1 MTIPNV
7 QRTPTI
13 WSDEELAEQAQ
24 QSIEAFVDRRLK
36 EPRDRY
42 RDHLV
47 QRQRAFFRLF
57 RMLAVV
63 DPANPDPK
71 IVREILLD
79 SELLD
84 ALRYVAGPPV
94 SEDDLNVLVTRST
107 ARITKKRIKT
117 EDSLAK
123 VILHLICN
131 MADPIRFPWIDDRR
145 IPAAHELKHAI
156 RATTTLHATQT
167 LQTERCG
174 YGRTIEKVLND
185 RLTELRYQKVKGP
198 NKNKI
203 TSPSHWPRAQTFYGE
218 CTVYG
223 RKADILIGLADG
235 RIVAV
240 EAKNSSSALNSTKRV
255 LNDTAAKAKHW
266 NTKAGEEIVP
276 VALLSGVFSLA
287 NLKAAQASGLY
298 LVWTH
303 ELDSFV
309 AWLSTQQ
316 G

>member
-1 MTIPNV
+1 MIIPNV
-7 QRTPTI
+7 PRLPTR
-13 WSDEELAEQAQ
+13 WTDDELAEQAQ
-24 QSIEAFVDRRLK
+24 KSIDAFVDRRLK

-42 RDHLV
+42 LDHLV
-47 QRQRAFFRLF
+47 QRQGAILRLF
-57 RMLAVV
+57 KTLSNV
-63 DPANPDPK
+63 DPHNPDTDV
-71 IVREILLD
+71 VRKILLD

-107 ARITKKRIKT
+107 ARITKTRIKE
-117 EDSLAK
+117 EDALVKAVLA
-123 VILHLICN
+123 LICN

-145 IPAAHELKHAI
+145 TPARHELKHAI
-156 RATTTLHATQT
+156 RATTALHATQT
-167 LQTERCG
+167 LQTERRG
-174 YGRTIEKVLND
+174 YGRAVEKVLRD
-185 RLTELRYQKVKGP
+185 RLTDLGYGQVKGP

-203 TSPSHWPRAQTFYGE
+203 TAPTHWPAAKTFYGE

-240 EAKNSSSALNSTKRV
+240 EAKDSSSALNSIKRV
-255 LNDTAAKAKHW
+255 LNDTAAKARHW

-276 VALLSGVFSLA
+276 VALLSGVFGTESL
-287 NLKAAQASGLY
+287 KSAQASGLF

-303 ELDSFV
+303 ELDSFI
-309 AWLSTQQ
+309 AWLSAQ
-316 G
+316 